1 MKARSKDLTLLGR
14 MMCLVTTV
22 LTRAEEFQ
30 NYASRMTEMS
40 EKKRLS
46 HDAFKILWI
55 IKEKGGKAL
64 RHELESYAH
73 ILSTKSLDMVIFEL
87 TNLKKITCSEQK
99 VLNKACCRQSE
110 KINTHKVVQ
119 HISLNETVSNPQKLI
134 ANNSCTPADQN
145 SLNFKKRI
153 EEHLSTAL
161 RGTHAG
167 YQSVVQGK
175 VAQSSAISKFQNQLS
190 RQELGNYWR
199 LIEEQVDDGKDV
211 QFNCR
216 LARLTDRGSRN

>member
-1 MKARSKDLTLLGR
+1 MKARSKDLTLLVP

-22 LTRAEEFQ
+22 LSRAEKFQ
-30 NYASRMTEMS
+30 NHATRMTEMS
-40 EKKRLS
+40 EKKWLS

-55 IKEKGGKAL
+55 IKQRGGKAS
-64 RHELESYAH
+64 RDELESYAH
-73 ILSTKSLDMVIFEL
+73 IHCTKSLDMVILEL
-87 TNLKKITCSEQK
+87 INLKKITCCEQK

-119 HISLNETVSNPQKLI
+119 QFSLNETVSNPQKLI
-134 ANNSCTPADQN
+134 ANNSCKSADQN

-153 EEHLSTAL
+153 KEHLSTAL
-161 RGTHAG
+161 RSTHAG

-175 VAQSSAISKFQNQLS
+175 VAQSSAINKFQNQLS

-199 LIEEQVDDGKDV
+199 LIEEQMDDGKDV

-216 LARLTDRGSRN
+216 LARLTDRGSRD